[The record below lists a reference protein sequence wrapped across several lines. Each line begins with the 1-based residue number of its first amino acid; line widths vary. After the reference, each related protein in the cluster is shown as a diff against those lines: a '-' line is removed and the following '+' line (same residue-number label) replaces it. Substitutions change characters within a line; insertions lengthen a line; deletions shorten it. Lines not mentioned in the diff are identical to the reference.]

1 MRRPSW
7 RRLRLEGAMGRRRVP
22 APPSP
27 RTRWW
32 PAILGPGRLRPR
44 PRARG
49 RAWARFSSRS
59 RRSSSGGR
67 TCRRRPRWCAP
78 RLQSASS
85 SVSSS
90 VSTSGRPRCQSL
102 CTGPKGQRAGSPMAS
117 LSSRSR
123 LSSSR
128 SRIRRRRPRRRL
140 PQWSWARSLEGT
152 PGRSWS
158 QASSKSP
165 RGPGA
170 RRLSAR
176 LSFRGRSRGRLRPR
190 PRARERV
197 WARCSS
203 RSRRSS
209 SGGRTC
215 RRRTRWCAPR
225 LQLASSSVRSS
236 VSTSGRPSCQTQ
248 CKSPQG
254 QRAGS
259 STASISSRSRL
270 SSSRFRTR
278 RR

>member
-170 RRLSAR
+170 KRLSAR
-176 LSFRGRSRGRLRPR
+176 LS
-190 PRARERV
+190 REWV

-209 SGGRTC
+209 SVGRTC

-236 VSTSGRPSCQTQ
+236 VSTSGRPRCQTL
-248 CKSPQG
+248 CKGPQG